1 MNSNVQDRDKRNHT
15 ARRAVRNALLAIGL
29 LPALAL
35 AADDTLKLGLLTSFG
50 GSQVG
55 GKTVVAAARMAVDD
69 FGGSVLGKKI
79 ELLIG
84 DEQYKP
90 DVALSVARQWVDQE
104 KVSALVLNT
113 ISASTFALVELAK
126 QNKLP
131 VMLTGPGS
139 EDLTGVSCSDFS
151 TNYIWNVYSLPRAVI
166 NGMSSEGA
174 KSWYIITVDNA
185 YGKSLETNA
194 SEFIAAAG
202 GKVLGVS
209 RFPLSMQDYSAII
222 LKAQSSKAD
231 VIALGTTGDNSV
243 SLIKQA
249 NEFGIA
255 AGGQK
260 LAALSMN
267 IQDVH
272 ALGLAQAK
280 GMKMVSPFYH
290 DMNDET
296 RAWNKRFMKYSDN
309 KVPTLIEAGV
319 YSGVTHYLNAV
330 KAAGTT
336 DGQVVMEKIKSM
348 PVNDFQMK
356 DVKRRADGQM
366 MRPMY
371 LLEVKA
377 PGESKAPWDYYK
389 VARDVPAEEA
399 WRPASQ
405 SRCPLLKK

>member
-1 MNSNVQDRDKRNHT
+1 MNDRPQVRNKRNRTMQH
-15 ARRAVRNALLAIGL
+15 AVRNALLAIGM
-29 LPALAL
+29 LPALAM
-35 AADDTLKLGLLTSFG
+35 AADDPIKLGLLTSFG

-55 GKTVVAAARMAVDD
+55 GKTVLAAARMAVDD
-69 FGGSVLGKKI
+69 FGGTVLGRKI
-79 ELLIG
+79 ELLVG

-104 KVSALVLNT
+104 KVSAFVLNT

-131 VMLTGPGS
+131 VLLTGPGS
-139 EDLTGVSCSDFS
+139 EDLTGVSCSEYS

-174 KSWYIITVDNA
+174 KNWYIITVDNA
-185 YGKSLETNA
+185 YGKSLESNA
-194 SEFIAAAG
+194 AEFIAVAG
-202 GKVLGVS
+202 GKVLGIS

-222 LKAQSSKAD
+222 LKAQASKAD

-243 SLIKQA
+243 SFIKQA
-249 NEFGIA
+249 NEFGLA
-255 AGGQK
+255 SGGQK

-280 GMKMVSPFYH
+280 GLKMVSPFYH

-296 RAWNKRFMKYSDN
+296 RAWNKRYMKYSDN

-319 YSGVTHYLNAV
+319 YSGVTHYLKAV
-330 KAAGTT
+330 QAAGKV
-336 DGQVVMEKIKSM
+336 DGPAVMEKIKSL
-348 PVNDFQMK
+348 PVNDFEMK
-356 DVKRRADGQM
+356 DVKRRDDGQM

-371 LLEVKA
+371 LMEVKA
-377 PGESKAPWDYYK
+377 PGDSKAPWDYYK
-389 VARDVPAEEA
+389 VVRNVPAEEA
-399 WRPASQ
+399 WRPASE